1 MNLTKEQKKALKAL
15 TGEPQKK
22 GFFEETTGL
31 AKKAVV
37 GAKDIGVGAVKE
49 ATRISAGVAE
59 TVAKIQK
66 PREKLKQ
73 YVIKAVLPKSIEE
86 SAYGTSLGL
95 NQPTR
100 AESAIQATQAIR
112 TSPALQPTNTAQK
125 IGGTIV
131 NVASFATPATQASRA
146 TQASQAVQK
155 LPAIGRGLANMASQG
170 LTSAGT
176 QLATSGLTDT
186 EGAKATGVITAG
198 ATGALG
204 LLGTVA
210 RPITRSISKPKTT
223 KELFNYLRT
232 SADDVGIPKTTVN
245 KLLRANPQQKSIFQ
259 EMQKKAVQRSLDD
272 TAEQPIVAIGKRVL
286 NEYQELQNNTRQVG
300 QLLNNAKQ
308 QIRKNPTA
316 IDVNPAK
323 RFLTRT
329 LDDLNIKIDNKTK
342 ELVFPGS
349 ITGGERELINTA
361 FTKINNLKNSNQALD
376 LVEELGKKLDIA
388 KLNQQVTGKSPIDT
402 LFSTL
407 RNRIVNSI
415 GKTNK
420 EYVDLNKKYAVSK
433 QAVDQIKKALKDT
446 GFSDKA
452 SQNIKAAE
460 IVRPLINRNT
470 SRPTQLL
477 NDMYKAL
484 NIYKP
489 NISPS
494 QRLKEIQSQIN
505 FSDVLEKVYDIKP
518 PSSFVGGIESGITKA
533 GQEIA
538 QATTTPQFTIL
549 NKIDKLFGR
558 DKVVVAKEIIE
569 TALKDIPQV
578 EANIVNQAL
587 ERILPGLI
595 PAITQNITSSQA
607 SQIQQQNQP
616 TEQIPSIF
624 TPLDNVLPN
633 SSITQEEIPSIFT
646 PLN

>member
-1 MNLTKEQKKALKAL
+1 MNLTKEQKKALEAL

-22 GFFEETTGL
+22 GFFEGATSL
-31 AKKAVV
+31 AKKAAI

-49 ATRISAGVAE
+49 ATRIGAGVAE

-66 PREKLKQ
+66 PSEKLKQ
-73 YVIKAVLPKSIEE
+73 YVTKAVLPKSIEE
-86 SAYGTSLGL
+86 SAYGKSLGL

-125 IGGTIV
+125 IGGTIA
-131 NVASFATPATQASRA
+131 NVASFAAPATQASRA

-155 LPAIGRGLANMASQG
+155 LPVIGRGLANMASQG

-198 ATGALG
+198 ATGTLG

-210 RPITRSISKPKTT
+210 RPIARSISKPKTT
-223 KELFNYLRT
+223 KELFNYLRS
-232 SADDVGIPKTTVN
+232 SADDVEIPKTTVN

-259 EMQKKAVQRSLDD
+259 EMQKKAVQRSVDD

-300 QLLNNAKQ
+300 RLLDNVKKQ
-308 QIRKNPTA
+308 IDKNPKVINIA
-316 IDVNPAK
+316 PVQRN
-323 RFLTRT
+323 
-329 LDDLNIKIDNKTK
+329 LNYMLNQLRIKTDPKTK
-342 ELVFPGS
+342 ELIFPGS
-349 ITGGERELINTA
+349 VLGEERKIITTA
-361 FTKINNLKNSNQALD
+361 FEKIKQIKNSNQALD
-376 LVEELGKKLDIA
+376 LVEQLGKELDVATLSNKIAPKTKFETLLTDLRSKL
-388 KLNQQVTGKSPIDT
+388 
-402 LFSTL
+402 
-407 RNRIVNSI
+407 VNSI

-489 NISPS
+489 KISPS

-533 GQEIA
+533 GQELA
-538 QATTTPQFTIL
+538 QATTTPKFTIL

-558 DKVVVAKEIIE
+558 DKVEVAKEIIE